1 MRKRLV
7 NNQRVRK
14 LNQVFIKTV
23 LTLLE
28 AYYVFLGHLGR
39 VFAMGQKLDP
49 FGGGKWV
56 YL

>member
-1 MRKRLV
+1 M
-7 NNQRVRK
+7 
-14 LNQVFIKTV
+14 FIKTV

-39 VFAMGQKLDP
+39 VFAMGQKFDP